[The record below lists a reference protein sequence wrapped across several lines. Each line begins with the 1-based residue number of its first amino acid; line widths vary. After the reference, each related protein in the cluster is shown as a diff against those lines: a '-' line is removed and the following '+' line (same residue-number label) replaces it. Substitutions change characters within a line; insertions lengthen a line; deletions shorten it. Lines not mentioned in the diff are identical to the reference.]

1 MIGVIGRG
9 KILSID
15 NFQTAK
21 GNAMAF
27 ADPQSITINAVA
39 TSLPRTSSGANSGTF
54 TSNDGLIRETVSHA
68 YGKRIRRTFRID
80 HSKVAADPFLSGVNT
95 KYSMSAYIVVD
106 VPVTGYTVTEA
117 KQVVDGLMATLTASS
132 GSKITQLLGGEI

>member
-1 MIGVIGRG
+1 
-9 KILSID
+9 
-15 NFQTAK
+15 
-21 GNAMAF
+21 MAF

-39 TSLPRTSSGANSGTF
+39 TSLPRTSSSANSGVF

-68 YGKRIRRTFRID
+68 YGKRNRRTFRID

-95 KYSMSAYIVVD
+95 KYSMSAYVVVD

-117 KQVVDGLMATLTASS
+117 KQVVDGLMAALTASS
-132 GSKITQLLGGEI
+132 GSKITQLLGGEN